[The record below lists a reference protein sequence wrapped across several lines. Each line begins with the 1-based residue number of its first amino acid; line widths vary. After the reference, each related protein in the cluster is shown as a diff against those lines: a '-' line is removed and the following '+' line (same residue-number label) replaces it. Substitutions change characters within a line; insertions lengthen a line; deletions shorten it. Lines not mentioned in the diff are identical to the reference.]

1 MYQNLSTGF
10 INELNGTS
18 RHFHCKLSRTGEE
31 LTGFRSVKVTQQ
43 ANPETDSFTIGGTVA
58 AVAEV
63 RMDKPKTLVT
73 GKEYQLSFGLEVNG
87 AVEWCPVC
95 IVTPEKPKEN
105 DGLITFTAYD
115 RMVTKLNYPY
125 YTDIKSYPVDA
136 KTILQEISAKT
147 GVAIANLSS
156 LPAGITIHKR
166 AQENE
171 DGGTATAVTPFSGYT
186 YREAVKYIAQL
197 YGTFAT
203 MNRNG
208 QLEFCW
214 YTETGY
220 TVELDR
226 SLTPA
231 VANEKEYQVQRIIC
245 AAGKAAIPGFS
256 SGIILNKFHGPV
268 HADDD
273 NIITAGS
280 GATGITF
287 ENPVMSLTVMEK
299 LWAKMKGF
307 RFTPTTVSF
316 LGDCR
321 LDLGDIITVKTRA
334 DSVKVPVMGLSYEY
348 DGGLTTEIGS
358 YGSSE
363 VQEASAYASPSNRI
377 VDYVNSEMLVVKDL
391 VANKV
396 STEVLE
402 ANYATIKSLDAVE
415 AKIDKITATDIT
427 TEYLEANYAEIDLA
441 NIDTA
446 VIRQGFLEELM
457 VSQGIIA
464 DRVSAGTVT
473 ATDVLTGVNIYAD
486 DITAGTLSVDRLILR
501 GDNKSLVYALNNSGK
516 LVSTEVDTLDAY
528 ILTERTVTADKIVTK
543 SLTATEIDVTDLR
556 VNGFVKANQ
565 LKADNISAG
574 AITAEKIDV
583 KSLEAIAAKIG
594 GFTIGAR
601 YIANGTTTLAGAV
614 NSVFLGLDGIS
625 CGKDFKVTAAG
636 EVAANNLT
644 ATGSFKTH
652 AQVYEGYSYSCA
664 LSGYG
669 LRISGTAA
677 GLATPSAVLDPHA
690 LTVKTE
696 GAGTLSGTAVY
707 SAHEALFKNS
717 SNADVGSIGANSDT
731 LFIYGYKGGG
741 IRLDANS
748 IVCSSWLRTEGNTGW
763 YSQNHGGGWYM
774 TDPTWIR
781 SYGSKNV
788 YINAQTSTE
797 YLGINY
803 NTILR
808 GSGYNMYCNGKSYF
822 TGHLTAA
829 KAKGFYVT
837 LNNGATVPAG
847 VSDTTNNLNIGS
859 NSYVT
864 LLRGSTVY
872 LKSTSTT
879 VTSDLRR
886 KKNIES
892 LKRFEHFFD
901 LLNPFSFTYD
911 IWEENGESYG
921 STSGRTHFGF
931 GAQEVCQALIDSGFT
946 TKDFAGYV
954 DFSINGGP
962 DELGIAPMEF
972 IPLNTYMIQK
982 TRTEVEELRERVK
995 ELENE
1000 IESLKASE
1008 RAVRMGGSF

>member
-58 AVAEV
+58 AVVEV

-87 AVEWCPVC
+87 TVEWCPVC

-171 DGGTATAVTPFSGYT
+171 DGGAATAVNPFSGYT

-231 VANEKEYQVQRIIC
+231 VANEEEYQVQRIIC
-245 AAGKAAIPGFS
+245 AAGKASVPGFS

-334 DSVKVPVMGLSYEY
+334 GSVKVPVMGLSYEY

-358 YGSSE
+358 YGSTQ

-377 VDYVNSEMLVVKDL
+377 ADYVNSEMLVVKDL
-391 VANKV
+391 V
-396 STEVLE
+396 
-402 ANYATIKSLDAVE
+402 
-415 AKIDKITATDIT
+415 
-427 TEYLEANYAEIDLA
+427 ANYAEIDLA

-583 KSLEAIAAKIG
+583 KSLEAISAKIG
-594 GFTIGAR
+594 GFAIGAR

-707 SAHEALFKNS
+707 SASGASFRNS
-717 SNADVGSIGANSDT
+717 SNADVGSVGANSDT
-731 LFIYGYKGGG
+731 LLIYGYKGGG
-741 IRLDANS
+741 IRLNANS

-886 KKNIES
+886 KKNIGS
-892 LKRFEHFFD
+892 LERFEYFFG

-911 IWEENGESYG
+911 TWEENGESYG

-931 GAQEVCQALIDSGFT
+931 GAQEVCQALTDSGFT

-954 DFSINGGP
+954 DFSVNGGP

-982 TRTEVEELRERVK
+982 TRTEVEELRERVT

-1000 IESLKASE
+1000 IELLKASE
-1008 RAVRMGGSF
+1008 RAVQTGGSF